1 MSTASIS
8 EDIRGKFPLHSAV
21 WENDYRKLEQQ
32 IRLQQNDIEAVDPR
46 GRTPLHLAVSLGHLE
61 LVRVL
66 LRHGA
71 SVTKENAK
79 HWTVLQEA
87 VSTGDPEMVHLV
99 LQRRDYL
106 KASTA
111 LGGVPELLLKIKESP
126 DFYMEMKWEFT
137 SWIPLLSRI
146 CPSDVCRIWK
156 SGASLRVDATLLGF
170 DNMTWIR
177 GRRSY
182 IFRGDDSYAE
192 LMEVNHDD
200 GVVDTER
207 FNISQEMEEVTLE
220 SMQPAEQ
227 EVAKR
232 LTTPI
237 VNTYLD
243 TKDIAF
249 ERRDFFLVANN
260 DGDAGRGLSALLVGV
275 ALQQVFSVNNVNVVI
290 RTRTEHLTDE
300 EKARIKSERNVLE
313 SLLGTVEQHI
323 SAQGNLTLEYATAT
337 NPTAITPEEYFNPDF
352 DLGNRDIGRP
362 IELTIRT
369 QKPGACLMNASCNV
383 HPLRF
388 KGTLWM
394 SEEHPLSL
402 VEQVTPIIDLM
413 ARTSSHFARLR
424 DFVTLKF
431 PPGFP
436 VKIEIPLFHVLNAR
450 ITFGNVNKCRTEEEA
465 AATPTSSEE
474 NEEVATAT
482 SPFQVC
488 PSVFEVPPNYHRRGG
503 SRHTPMSN
511 NDDELLQFAIHQ
523 SLLDS
528 QRGSGEVSWDDANG
542 ELSHAMTGSHSD
554 RSIPEGLQVEIG
566 DSVSPVSSPSA
577 SSHDSDLHLAMEL
590 SARAQEE
597 EERMRKEED
606 EELER
611 ILQLSLTEKLPNQ
624 KVSLLIAVCLC
635 CHLLGSTRNAACTRR
650 QPSQLMF
657 VSSFSDESEVQN
669 FNLVVFEPLG
679 YHLCLVARCPVMLE
693 NIFSVIKLLVYRWKK
708 LLLQDDVANNRKEDM
723 SEKMTL
729 HQSSVV
735 QSTYFWQNSSLPWAF
750 SSDNSGFLAA
760 LFRLPPQADAPT
772 LTFCNC

>member
-1 MSTASIS
+1 MSTANVS
-8 EDIRGKFPLHSAV
+8 DNIRVKFPLHSAV
-21 WENDYRKLEQQ
+21 WENDYRKLEEEL
-32 IRLQQNDIEAVDPR
+32 RLSQNDVEAVDPR

-61 LVRVL
+61 SVRVL

-71 SVTKENAK
+71 EVTKENANN
-79 HWTVLQEA
+79 WTVLQEA
-87 VSTGDPEMVHLV
+87 VSTGDPEMVQLV

-111 LGGVPELLLKIKESP
+111 LGGVPELLLKIRESP

-156 SGASLRVDATLLGF
+156 SGSCLRVDATLLGF
-170 DNMTWIR
+170 ENMTWIR
-177 GRRSY
+177 GQRSY
-182 IFRGDDSYAE
+182 IFRGDESCAE

-200 GVVDTER
+200 KVVDIER
-207 FNISQEMEEVTLE
+207 FNISQEMEDVTLE

-243 TKDIAF
+243 TKNIAF
-249 ERRDFFLVANN
+249 ERSKSGIWGWKTERTEVIQGFEAK
-260 DGDAGRGLSALLVGV
+260 
-275 ALQQVFSVNNVNVVI
+275 VFNVNNVNVII

-323 SAQGNLTLEYATAT
+323 SAQGDLTLEYATAT
-337 NPTAITPEEYFNPDF
+337 NPTAITPDEYFDPDF

-369 QKPGACLMNASCNV
+369 QK
-383 HPLRF
+383 F

-424 DFVTLKF
+424 DFVTLNF

-450 ITFGNVNKCRTEEEA
+450 ITFCNLNNCRDENEVSSPA
-465 AATPTSSEE
+465 ATTPTSSGE
-474 NEEVATAT
+474 NEAATAPP
-482 SPFQVC
+482 PFQVC
-488 PSVFEVPPNYHRRGG
+488 PSVFEVPASYHRRGG
-503 SRHTPMSN
+503 GRHARTPN
-511 NDDELLQFAIHQ
+511 NDEELLQFAIHQ

-528 QRGSGEVSWDDANG
+528 QQGPGQGGVWDDG
-542 ELSHAMTGSHSD
+542 EEEFASLVPITQND
-554 RSIPEGLQVEIG
+554 RSVPEGVLVEYQ
-566 DSVSPVSSPSA
+566 DA
-577 SSHDSDLHLAMEL
+577 SRPAPGLDSDLRLAMEL
-590 SARAQEE
+590 SAQAQEE
-597 EERMRKEED
+597 DEKRRKQEE

-611 ILQLSLTEKLPNQ
+611 ILQLSLTEK
-624 KVSLLIAVCLC
+624 
-635 CHLLGSTRNAACTRR
+635 
-650 QPSQLMF
+650 
-657 VSSFSDESEVQN
+657 
-669 FNLVVFEPLG
+669 
-679 YHLCLVARCPVMLE
+679 
-693 NIFSVIKLLVYRWKK
+693 
-708 LLLQDDVANNRKEDM
+708 
-723 SEKMTL
+723 
-729 HQSSVV
+729 
-735 QSTYFWQNSSLPWAF
+735 
-750 SSDNSGFLAA
+750 
-760 LFRLPPQADAPT
+760 
-772 LTFCNC
+772 

>member
-8 EDIRGKFPLHSAV
+8 EDIREKFPLHSAV

-66 LRHGA
+66 LKHGA

-87 VSTGDPEMVHLV
+87 VSTGDPEMVQLV

-182 IFRGDDSYAE
+182 IFKGDDSHAE

-237 VNTYLD
+237 VNTFLD

-249 ERRDFFLVANN
+249 ERCKSGILGWRTDKTESVNGFEAK
-260 DGDAGRGLSALLVGV
+260 
-275 ALQQVFSVNNVNVVI
+275 VFSVNNVNVVI

-352 DLGNRDIGRP
+352 DLGDRDIGRP

-369 QKPGACLMNASCNV
+369 QK
-383 HPLRF
+383 F

-402 VEQVTPIIDLM
+402 VEQVSPIIDLM

-474 NEEVATAT
+474 SDEVATAT
-482 SPFQVC
+482 TPFQVC

-511 NDDELLQFAIHQ
+511 NDDELLQYAIHQ

-542 ELSHAMTGSHSD
+542 EFSHPMTGSHSD
-554 RSIPEGLQVEIG
+554 GSIPEGLLVEIG
-566 DSVSPVSSPSA
+566 DSVSPASSPSS
-577 SSHDSDLHLAMEL
+577 SSHDSDLRLAMEL

-597 EERMRKEED
+597 DERMRKRED

-611 ILQLSLTEKLPNQ
+611 ILQLSLTEK
-624 KVSLLIAVCLC
+624 
-635 CHLLGSTRNAACTRR
+635 
-650 QPSQLMF
+650 
-657 VSSFSDESEVQN
+657 
-669 FNLVVFEPLG
+669 
-679 YHLCLVARCPVMLE
+679 
-693 NIFSVIKLLVYRWKK
+693 
-708 LLLQDDVANNRKEDM
+708 
-723 SEKMTL
+723 
-729 HQSSVV
+729 
-735 QSTYFWQNSSLPWAF
+735 
-750 SSDNSGFLAA
+750 
-760 LFRLPPQADAPT
+760 
-772 LTFCNC
+772 

>member
-1 MSTASIS
+1 MSSANVS
-8 EDIRGKFPLHSAV
+8 EDLRGKFPLHSAV
-21 WENDYRKLEQQ
+21 WENDYRRLEEHISSAQD
-32 IRLQQNDIEAVDPR
+32 DIEAVDPR
-46 GRTPLHLAVSLGHLE
+46 GRTSLHLAVSLGHLE
-61 LVRVL
+61 SVRVL

-71 SVTKENAK
+71 EVTKENSMN
-79 HWTVLQEA
+79 WTALQEA
-87 VSTGDPEMVHLV
+87 VSTGDPEMVQLV

-111 LGGVPELLLKIKESP
+111 LGGVPELLAKIRESP
-126 DFYMEMKWEFT
+126 DFYMEMKWEFN
-137 SWIPLLSRI
+137 SWIPLVSRV

-156 SGASLRVDATLLGF
+156 SGACLRVDATLLGF
-170 DNMTWIR
+170 ENMTWIR

-182 IFRGDDSYAE
+182 IFRGDDSCAE

-200 GVVDTER
+200 EVVDTER
-207 FNISQEMEEVTLE
+207 FNISQEMEDVTLE

-249 ERRDFFLVANN
+249 ERTKSGIWGWRSDKTEVVNGF
-260 DGDAGRGLSALLVGV
+260 DAK
-275 ALQQVFSVNNVNVVI
+275 VFSVNNVNVVI

-300 EKARIKSERNVLE
+300 EKARIKSERNILE

-323 SAQGNLTLEYATAT
+323 SAQGDLTLEYATAT

-362 IELTIRT
+362 IELSIRT
-369 QKPGACLMNASCNV
+369 QK
-383 HPLRF
+383 F

-450 ITFGNVNKCRTEEEA
+450 ITFGNVNKCSTEEEASTTA
-465 AATPTSSEE
+465 AATPTSSGEE
-474 NEEVATAT
+474 EAEAAATAEAAAEAAAALP
-482 SPFQVC
+482 PFQVC
-488 PSVFEVPPNYHRRGG
+488 PAVFEVPSNYHRRGG
-503 SRHTPMSN
+503 NRHMPTPSN
-511 NDDELLQFAIHQ
+511 DEDLLQYAIHQ
-523 SLLDS
+523 SLLESRQGQS
-528 QRGSGEVSWDDANG
+528 QEVVWEDTDGEPADLMPS
-542 ELSHAMTGSHSD
+542 SQSD
-554 RSIPEGLQVEIG
+554 RSIPEGVLVEYG
-566 DSVSPVSSPSA
+566 DTSSPASSPSA
-577 SSHDSDLHLAMEL
+577 SSGDSELRLAMEL

-597 EERMRKEED
+597 EEKMRKQEE

-611 ILQLSLTEKLPNQ
+611 ILQLSLTEK
-624 KVSLLIAVCLC
+624 
-635 CHLLGSTRNAACTRR
+635 
-650 QPSQLMF
+650 
-657 VSSFSDESEVQN
+657 
-669 FNLVVFEPLG
+669 
-679 YHLCLVARCPVMLE
+679 
-693 NIFSVIKLLVYRWKK
+693 
-708 LLLQDDVANNRKEDM
+708 
-723 SEKMTL
+723 
-729 HQSSVV
+729 
-735 QSTYFWQNSSLPWAF
+735 
-750 SSDNSGFLAA
+750 
-760 LFRLPPQADAPT
+760 
-772 LTFCNC
+772 